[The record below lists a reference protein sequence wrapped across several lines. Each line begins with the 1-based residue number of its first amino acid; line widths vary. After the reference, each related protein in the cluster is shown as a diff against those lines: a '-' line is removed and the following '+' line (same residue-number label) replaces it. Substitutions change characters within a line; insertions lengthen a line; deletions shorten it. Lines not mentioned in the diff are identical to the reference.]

1 MQEKGVLLMWYQK
14 STNNIL
20 DTLESSVESGLNNN
34 EADKKL
40 LKDGEN
46 ILKLDT
52 LVSPLAIFLIQFKNP
67 LIIILS
73 FGVLLSIYSG
83 HLIDAVAISV
93 IIMINVIIGFV
104 QEMNMHK
111 SMDALKNMSTP
122 IVQVKRDSLWR
133 EIPASS
139 LVKGDIVKLQTGGK
153 VQADVRIIESN
164 QLLIEEAALTGESEP
179 INKHSDAIEA
189 DGLDIGDW
197 KNMAFMGTQVLAGSG
212 VAIVCE
218 TGMNTQLG
226 HIATLMQ
233 ETKEEMTPLQER
245 IHSLSKILI
254 GAAFTIVAI
263 VIGIGIEQG
272 MSFLDMIN
280 IGISLTVAAIPE
292 GLPTVVTI
300 VLTIGAKEMAKNSAL
315 VRKLASVETLGS
327 TTVICSDKTGT
338 LTQNKMQVLS
348 IFAGGEYYSVSG
360 KGYEP
365 KGSFSDATKN
375 VIEPKEKESLSKL
388 LEVSALCND
397 SLITQENGVH
407 TIIGTPTEGAVAV
420 AASKAG
426 LERESI
432 LADGL
437 EILHTFAF
445 DSERK
450 LMSIVVKTAD
460 EKYFVMVKGAPDV
473 VAQRSHS
480 IVLNEKVESLN
491 EATHH
496 HIEEAIEKFASQALR
511 TLAIAFKPIGKNEL
525 ELTQESY
532 ENEFIFLGLHG
543 IMDPP
548 REEVIPAIRECASA
562 GIRTV
567 MITGDHAK
575 TARAISKDIG
585 ILQNE
590 QSRVVVGSEIN
601 GMDEQELQAVVKET
615 SVFARVAP
623 EHKLRIVN
631 ALKANGDVVAMT
643 GDGVNDAPAL
653 RTADIGVAMGITGTD
668 VAKDSADLILL
679 DDNFTSIVKAVREGR
694 RIYDNIKKFIRQGL
708 TANVSEVVAI
718 LLAFMMMGDH
728 PLMTL
733 TPLMI
738 LWVNLVSDGIPSLAL
753 GLEKEEPGLM
763 QKQPR
768 LESEDFFADN
778 LASRIILRGIVL
790 GGVAFWLFD
799 FALDK
804 GATVEYAQTL
814 AFMILVFGQ
823 LFHIFDART
832 FTTIF
837 RRNPFENVYLL
848 YAIVTAATLSMV
860 MVYTPFGHL
869 ALGTESITLKHLLMV
884 VAIAALPTLILSGL
898 KEVFKLKWI

>member
-1 MQEKGVLLMWYQK
+1 VWYQK
-14 STNNIL
+14 SSAHIL
-20 DTLESSVESGLNNN
+20 DELQSSVDSGLLS
-34 EADKKL
+34 DKASAKL
-40 LKDGEN
+40 SQDGEN
-46 ILKLDT
+46 VLSLES
-52 LVSPLAIFLIQFKNP
+52 LVSPLTIFLIQFKNP
-67 LIIILS
+67 LIIILL
-73 FGVLLSIYSG
+73 FGVILSLYSG
-83 HLIDAVAISV
+83 HIIDAIAISV

-122 IVQVKRDSLWR
+122 IVQVKRDSTWV
-133 EIPASS
+133 EIPATT
-139 LVKGDIVKLQTGGK
+139 LVRGDIVKLLTGSK
-153 VQADVRIIESN
+153 VQADIRILESN

-179 INKHSDAIEA
+179 ITKHSDVIER
-189 DGLDIGDW
+189 DGLDMADW

-212 VAIVCE
+212 IGIVCE
-218 TGMNTQLG
+218 IGMQTQLG

-300 VLTIGAKEMAKNSAL
+300 VLTIGAKEMAKNNAL

-348 IFAGGEYYSVSG
+348 IFAGGNYYNVSG

-365 KGSFSDATKN
+365 KGIFSDESEN
-375 VIEPKEKESLSKL
+375 VINPKEKEYLYKL
-388 LEVSALCND
+388 LQISALCND
-397 SLITQENGVH
+397 SQISQEDGVH
-407 TIIGTPTEGAVAV
+407 KIIGTPTEGAVAV
-420 AASKAG
+420 TALKAG
-426 LERESI
+426 LDKDEMI
-432 LADGL
+432 LAGTK
-437 EILHTFAF
+437 IIHTFAF

-450 LMSIVVKTAD
+450 LMSVVIKTPED
-460 EKYFVMVKGAPDV
+460 EYYVVVKGAPDV
-473 VAQRSHS
+473 VAKRSLS
-480 IVLNEKVESLN
+480 IVLNDKVEALN
-491 EATHH
+491 SETHH
-496 HIEEAIEKFASQALR
+496 HIDEAIEKFASQALR
-511 TLAIAFKPIGKNEL
+511 TLAIAYKPITKDDL
-525 ELTQESY
+525 ELAQESY
-532 ENEFIFLGLHG
+532 EEKFVFLGLHG
-543 IMDPP
+543 IIDPP
-548 REEVIPAIRECASA
+548 RAEVIPAIKECSSA

-575 TARAISKDIG
+575 TATAIAQEIG
-585 ILQNE
+585 IIDDE
-590 QSRVVVGSEIN
+590 YSGVIVGSQIN
-601 GMDEQELQAVVKET
+601 EMDDEELQEVVKVT
-615 SVFARVAP
+615 PVFARVAP

-631 ALKANGDVVAMT
+631 ALKANGEVAAMT

-653 RTADIGVAMGITGTD
+653 RTANIGVAMGITGTD

-718 LLAFMMMGDH
+718 LLAFILMGDH
-728 PLMTL
+728 PAMTL
-733 TPLMI
+733 APLMI

-763 QKQPR
+763 QKKPR
-768 LESEDFFADN
+768 SESEDFFTDN
-778 LASRIILRGIVL
+778 LASRIILRGLVL
-790 GGVAFWLFD
+790 GGVSFWLFD
-799 FALDK
+799 FALDR
-804 GATVEYAQTL
+804 GASLEYAQTL
-814 AFMILVFGQ
+814 AFMTLVFGQ

-837 RRNPFENVYLL
+837 RRNPFENIYLL
-848 YAIVTAATLSMV
+848 YAIFTAATLSII

-869 ALGTESITLKHLLMV
+869 ALGTASISLKHLVMV
-884 VAIAALPTLILSGL
+884 IFIAALPTLVLSGI
-898 KEVFKLKWI
+898 KEIFKIKWI

>member
-1 MQEKGVLLMWYQK
+1 MYYKK
-14 STNNIL
+14 STNDIL
-20 DTLESSVESGLNNN
+20 DAFKSSVDRGLLQDVAQKRL
-34 EADKKL
+34 ED
-40 LKDGEN
+40 DGEN
-46 ILKLDT
+46 VLKLENS
-52 LVSPLAIFLIQFKNP
+52 VSALMIFIQQFKNP

-73 FGVLLSIYSG
+73 FGVLLSLYSG
-83 HLIDAVAISV
+83 HLIDAIAIFV
-93 IIMINVIIGFV
+93 IIMINVIIGYL

-122 IVQVKRDSLWR
+122 IVQVKRDSIWQ
-133 EIPASS
+133 EVPASS
-139 LVKGDIVKLQTGGK
+139 LVRGDIVKLVTGGK
-153 VQADVRIIESN
+153 VQADVRILESN

-179 INKHSDAIEA
+179 ILKAVEAIEG
-189 DGLDIGDW
+189 DDLDIGDW

-212 VAIVCE
+212 VAVVCE

-300 VLTIGAKEMAKNSAL
+300 VLTIGAKEMAKNNAL

-348 IFAGGEYYSVSG
+348 IYAGGEYYSVSG

-365 KGSFSDATKN
+365 KGSFSD
-375 VIEPKEKESLSKL
+375 ESQNEIDPTTDANLHKL
-388 LEVSALCND
+388 LEISALCND
-397 SLITQENGVH
+397 SQIVQEDGVH
-407 TIIGTPTEGAVAV
+407 SIIGTPTEGAVAV

-426 LERESI
+426 LVKEKMI
-432 LADGL
+432 ADGV

-445 DSERK
+445 DSKRK
-450 LMSIVVKTAD
+450 LMSVVAKTAD
-460 EKYFVMVKGAPDV
+460 GKYYVMVKGAPDV
-473 VAQRSHS
+473 VAQKSNF
-480 IVLNEKVESLN
+480 IVLGEREEALN
-491 EATHH
+491 DSVHH
-496 HIEEAIEKFASQALR
+496 HIDEAIEKFASQALR
-511 TLAIAFKPIGKNEL
+511 TLAIAYKEISRDEL
-525 ELTQESY
+525 DLAQESY
-532 ENEFIFLGLHG
+532 EDGFVFLGLHG
-543 IMDPP
+543 IIDPP
-548 REEVIPAIRECASA
+548 RQEVIPAIAECHSA
-562 GIRTV
+562 GVRTV
-567 MITGDHAK
+567 MITGDHAA
-575 TARAISKDIG
+575 TATAIAKDIG
-585 ILQNE
+585 IIYGDNTK
-590 QSRVVVGSEIN
+590 VVVGSEIN
-601 GMDEQELQAVVKET
+601 AMKDSELQEVVKDT
-615 SVFARVAP
+615 PVFARVAP

-631 ALKANGDVVAMT
+631 ALKANGEVVAMT

-653 RTADIGVAMGITGTD
+653 RTANIGIAMGITGTD
-668 VAKDSADLILL
+668 VAKDSSDLILL

-694 RIYDNIKKFIRQGL
+694 RIYDNIRKFIRQGL

-718 LLAFMMMGDH
+718 LLAFILMGDH

-733 TPLMI
+733 APLMI

-753 GLEKEEPGLM
+753 GLEREEPGLM
-763 QKQPR
+763 KKKPR
-768 LESEDFFADN
+768 TEDEDFFVDN
-778 LASRIILRGIVL
+778 LASRIILRGLVL
-790 GGVAFWLFD
+790 GGITYWLFD
-799 FALDK
+799 FALSK

-814 AFMILVFGQ
+814 AFLTLVFGQ

-848 YAIVTAATLSMV
+848 YAIVIASVLSLF
-860 MVYTPFGHL
+860 MVYTPFGHM
-869 ALGTESITLKHLLMV
+869 ALGTASISLKHLVMV
-884 VAIAALPTLILSGL
+884 IAIASLPTLILSGI
-898 KEVFKLKWI
+898 KEVFKVKWI

>member
-1 MQEKGVLLMWYQK
+1 MFYKK
-14 STNNIL
+14 STNHIL
-20 DTLESSVESGLNNN
+20 DEFKSSVDRGLSKDIAQKRL
-34 EADKKL
+34 EG
-40 LKDGEN
+40 DGEN
-46 ILKLDT
+46 ILKLENS
-52 LVSPLAIFLIQFKNP
+52 VSALMIFIQQFKNP

-73 FGVLLSIYSG
+73 FGVLLSLYSG
-83 HLIDAVAISV
+83 HIIDAIAIFV
-93 IIMINVIIGFV
+93 IIMINVIIGYL

-122 IVQVKRDSLWR
+122 IVQVKRDSLWQ
-133 EIPASS
+133 EVPASS
-139 LVKGDIVKLQTGGK
+139 LVRGDIVKLVTGGK
-153 VQADVRIIESN
+153 VQADVRILESN

-179 INKHSDAIEA
+179 ILKAVEAI
-189 DGLDIGDW
+189 DGDDLDIGDW

-212 VAIVCE
+212 LAVVCE

-300 VLTIGAKEMAKNSAL
+300 VLTIGAKEMAKNNAL

-348 IFAGGEYYSVSG
+348 IYAGGEYYSVSG

-365 KGSFSDATKN
+365 KGSFSDESQNEIDPTKN
-375 VIEPKEKESLSKL
+375 ANLHKL
-388 LEVSALCND
+388 LEISALCND
-397 SLITQENGVH
+397 SQIVQEDGIH
-407 TIIGTPTEGAVAV
+407 SIIGTPTEGAVAV

-426 LERESI
+426 LVKEKMI
-432 LADGL
+432 ADGV

-445 DSERK
+445 DSKRK
-450 LMSIVVKTAD
+450 LMSVVAKTAD
-460 EKYFVMVKGAPDV
+460 GKYYVMVKGAPDV
-473 VAQRSHS
+473 VAQKSNS
-480 IVLNEKVESLN
+480 IVLGESVEALN
-491 EATHH
+491 DSVHH
-496 HIEEAIEKFASQALR
+496 HIDEAIEKFASQALR
-511 TLAIAFKPIGKNEL
+511 TLAIAYKEISKDEL
-525 ELTQESY
+525 DLAQESY
-532 ENEFIFLGLHG
+532 EDGFVFLGLHG
-543 IMDPP
+543 IIDPP
-548 REEVIPAIRECASA
+548 RQEVIPAIAECHSA
-562 GIRTV
+562 GVRTV
-567 MITGDHAK
+567 MITGDHAA
-575 TARAISKDIG
+575 TATAIAKDIG
-585 ILQNE
+585 IIYADNTK
-590 QSRVVVGSEIN
+590 VVVGSEIN
-601 GMDEQELQAVVKET
+601 AMKDSELQEVVKDT
-615 SVFARVAP
+615 PVFARVAP

-631 ALKANGDVVAMT
+631 ALKANGEVVAMT

-653 RTADIGVAMGITGTD
+653 RTANIGIAMGITGTD
-668 VAKDSADLILL
+668 VAKDSSDLILL

-718 LLAFMMMGDH
+718 LLAFILMGDH

-733 TPLMI
+733 APLMI

-753 GLEKEEPGLM
+753 GLEREEPGLM
-763 QKQPR
+763 KKKPR
-768 LESEDFFADN
+768 TEDEDFFVDN
-778 LASRIILRGIVL
+778 LASRIILRGLVL
-790 GGVAFWLFD
+790 GGITYWLFD
-799 FALDK
+799 FALSK
-804 GATVEYAQTL
+804 GVTVEYAQTL
-814 AFMILVFGQ
+814 AFLTLVFGQ

-848 YAIVTAATLSMV
+848 YAIVIASVLSLF
-860 MVYTPFGHL
+860 MVYTPFGHM
-869 ALGTESITLKHLLMV
+869 ALGTASISLKHLIMV
-884 VAIAALPTLILSGL
+884 IAIASLPTLILSGI
-898 KEVFKLKWI
+898 KEVFKVKWI

>member
-1 MQEKGVLLMWYQK
+1 MYYKK
-14 STNNIL
+14 STNHIL
-20 DTLESSVESGLNNN
+20 DEFKSSLDRGLSKDIAQKRLE
-34 EADKKL
+34 D
-40 LKDGEN
+40 DGEN
-46 ILKLDT
+46 VLKLENS
-52 LVSPLAIFLIQFKNP
+52 VSALMIFIQQFKNP

-73 FGVLLSIYSG
+73 FGVLLSLYSG
-83 HLIDAVAISV
+83 HIIDAIAIFV
-93 IIMINVIIGFV
+93 IIMINVIIGYL

-122 IVQVKRDSLWR
+122 IVQVKRDSIWQ
-133 EIPASS
+133 EVPASS
-139 LVKGDIVKLQTGGK
+139 LVRGDIVKLVTGGK
-153 VQADVRIIESN
+153 VQADVRILESN

-179 INKHSDAIEA
+179 ILKDVQAIEG
-189 DGLDIGDW
+189 DDLDIGDW

-212 VAIVCE
+212 VAVVCE

-300 VLTIGAKEMAKNSAL
+300 VLTIGAKEMAKNNAL

-348 IFAGGEYYSVSG
+348 IYAGGEYYSVSG

-365 KGSFSDATKN
+365 KGSFSDESQNEIDPTKN
-375 VIEPKEKESLSKL
+375 ENLHKL
-388 LEVSALCND
+388 LEISALCND
-397 SLITQENGVH
+397 SQIVQEDGVH
-407 TIIGTPTEGAVAV
+407 SIIGTPTEGAVAV

-426 LERESI
+426 LQKEKMI
-432 LADGL
+432 ADGV

-445 DSERK
+445 DSKRK
-450 LMSIVVKTAD
+450 LMSVVAKTAD
-460 EKYFVMVKGAPDV
+460 GKYYVMVKGAPDV
-473 VAQRSHS
+473 VAQKSNF
-480 IVLNEKVESLN
+480 IVLGERE
-491 EATHH
+491 EALTDSARH
-496 HIEEAIEKFASQALR
+496 HIDEAIEKFASQALR
-511 TLAIAFKPIGKNEL
+511 TLAIAYKEISRDEL
-525 ELTQESY
+525 DLAQESY
-532 ENEFIFLGLHG
+532 EDGFVFLGLHG
-543 IMDPP
+543 IIDPP
-548 REEVIPAIRECASA
+548 RQEVIPAIAECHSA
-562 GIRTV
+562 GVRTV
-567 MITGDHAK
+567 MITGDHAA
-575 TARAISKDIG
+575 TATAIAKDIG
-585 ILQNE
+585 IIYGDNTK
-590 QSRVVVGSEIN
+590 VVVGGEIN
-601 GMDEQELQAVVKET
+601 AMKDSELQEVVKDT
-615 SVFARVAP
+615 PVFARVAP

-631 ALKANGDVVAMT
+631 ALKANGEVVAMT

-653 RTADIGVAMGITGTD
+653 RTANIGIAMGITGTD
-668 VAKDSADLILL
+668 VAKDSSDLILL

-694 RIYDNIKKFIRQGL
+694 RIYDNIRKFIRQGL

-718 LLAFMMMGDH
+718 LLAFILMGDH

-733 TPLMI
+733 APLMI
-738 LWVNLVSDGIPSLAL
+738 LWVNLVSDGLPSLAL

-763 QKQPR
+763 KKKPR
-768 LESEDFFADN
+768 TEDEDFFVDN
-778 LASRIILRGIVL
+778 LASRIILRGLVL
-790 GGVAFWLFD
+790 GGITYWLFD
-799 FALDK
+799 FALSK
-804 GATVEYAQTL
+804 GASVEYAQTL
-814 AFMILVFGQ
+814 AFLTLVFGQ

-837 RRNPFENVYLL
+837 RRNPFENIYLL
-848 YAIVTAATLSMV
+848 YAIVIASVLSLA
-860 MVYTPFGHL
+860 MVYTSFGHM
-869 ALGTESITLKHLLMV
+869 ALGTASISFKHLIMV
-884 VAIAALPTLILSGL
+884 IAIASLPTLILSGL
-898 KEVFKLKWI
+898 KEAFKIKWI

>member
-1 MQEKGVLLMWYQK
+1 MWYQK
-14 STNNIL
+14 STNSIL
-20 DTLESSVESGLNNN
+20 DELHSCLDKGLLK
-34 EADKKL
+34 ERAAEKL
-40 LKDGEN
+40 LQDGEN
-46 ILKLDT
+46 VLKLENS
-52 LVSPLAIFLIQFKNP
+52 VSALMIFLQQFKNP

-73 FGVLLSIYSG
+73 FGVLLSLYSG
-83 HLIDAVAISV
+83 HIIDAIAIAV
-93 IIMINVIIGFV
+93 IIMINVIIGYL

-122 IVQVKRDSLWR
+122 IVQVKRDSLWQ
-133 EIPASS
+133 EVPASS
-139 LVKGDIVKLQTGGK
+139 LVRGDIVKLVTGGK
-153 VQADVRIIESN
+153 VQADVRILESN

-179 INKHSDAIEA
+179 ILKDVEAIEG

-212 VAIVCE
+212 VAVVCE

-300 VLTIGAKEMAKNSAL
+300 VLTIGAKEMAKNNAL

-348 IFAGGEYYSVSG
+348 IYAGGEYYSVSG

-365 KGSFSDATKN
+365 KGSFSD
-375 VIEPKEKESLSKL
+375 ESQNEIDPTADVNLHKL
-388 LEVSALCND
+388 LEISALCND
-397 SLITQENGVH
+397 SQIVEENGVH
-407 TIIGTPTEGAVAV
+407 SIIGTPTEGAVAV
-420 AASKAG
+420 ASSKAG
-426 LERESI
+426 LVKEKMI
-432 LADGL
+432 ADGV
-437 EILHTFAF
+437 EILQTFAF
-445 DSERK
+445 DSKRK
-450 LMSIVVKTAD
+450 LMSVLAKTAD
-460 EKYFVMVKGAPDV
+460 GKYYVMVKGAPDV
-473 VAQRSHS
+473 VAHKSNS
-480 IVLNEKVESLN
+480 IVLGERVEILN
-491 EATHH
+491 ESTRH
-496 HIEEAIEKFASQALR
+496 HIDEAIEKFASQALR
-511 TLAIAFKPIGKNEL
+511 TLAIAYKEISKDEL
-525 ELTQESY
+525 DLAQESY
-532 ENEFIFLGLHG
+532 EDGFVFLGLHG
-543 IMDPP
+543 IIDPP
-548 REEVIPAIRECASA
+548 RQEVIPAIAECHSA
-562 GIRTV
+562 GVRTV
-567 MITGDHAK
+567 MITGDHAA
-575 TARAISKDIG
+575 TATAIAKDIG
-585 ILQNE
+585 IIYADNTK
-590 QSRVVVGSEIN
+590 VVVGSEIN
-601 GMDEQELQAVVKET
+601 SMSESELQEVVKDT
-615 SVFARVAP
+615 PVFARVAP

-631 ALKANGDVVAMT
+631 ALKANGEVVAMT

-653 RTADIGVAMGITGTD
+653 RTANIGIAMGITGTD
-668 VAKDSADLILL
+668 VAKDSSDLILL

-694 RIYDNIKKFIRQGL
+694 RIYDNIRKFIRQGL

-718 LLAFMMMGDH
+718 LLAFILMGDH

-733 TPLMI
+733 APLMI

-753 GLEKEEPGLM
+753 GLEREEPGLM
-763 QKQPR
+763 KKKPR
-768 LESEDFFADN
+768 TEDEDFFVDN
-778 LASRIILRGIVL
+778 LASRIILRGLVL
-790 GGVAFWLFD
+790 GGITYWLFD
-799 FALDK
+799 FALSK

-814 AFMILVFGQ
+814 AFLTLVFGQ

-837 RRNPFENVYLL
+837 RRNPFENTYLL
-848 YAIVTAATLSMV
+848 YAIGIAAVLSLL
-860 MVYTPFGHL
+860 MVYTSFGHM
-869 ALGTESITLKHLLMV
+869 ALGTASISLKHLVMV
-884 VAIAALPTLILSGL
+884 IAIASLPTLILSGM
-898 KEVFKLKWI
+898 KEVFKIKWI

>member
-1 MQEKGVLLMWYQK
+1 MWYK
-14 STNNIL
+14 KLNADIL
-20 DTLESSVESGLNNN
+20 DELQSSVEVGLLSDKAN
-34 EADKKL
+34 EKL
-40 LKDGEN
+40 SQDGEN
-46 ILKLDT
+46 ILSLKN
-52 LVSPLAIFLIQFKNP
+52 LVSPLAIFLVQFKNP
-67 LIIILS
+67 LIIILI
-73 FGVLLSIYSG
+73 FGVILSLYSG
-83 HLIDAVAISV
+83 HNIDAIAISV
-93 IIMINVIIGFV
+93 IIMINVIIGFM

-122 IVQVKRDSLWR
+122 IVQVRRDSSWI
-133 EIPASS
+133 EIPATT
-139 LVKGDIVKLQTGGK
+139 LVRGDIVKLLTGSK
-153 VQADVRIIESN
+153 VQADIRILESN

-179 INKHSDAIEA
+179 INKHSDIIKK
-189 DGLDIGDW
+189 DDLDIADR
-197 KNMAFMGTQVLAGSG
+197 KNMAFMGTQILAGSG
-212 VAIVCE
+212 LGIVCE
-218 TGMNTQLG
+218 TGMQTQLG

-233 ETKEEMTPLQER
+233 DTKEEMTPLQER

-348 IFAGGEYYSVSG
+348 IFAGGNYYSVSG
-360 KGYEP
+360 EGYEP
-365 KGSFSDATKN
+365 KGSFRDASEN
-375 VIEPKEKESLSKL
+375 IINPKEEKHLFHL
-388 LEVSALCND
+388 LEISALCND
-397 SLITQENGVH
+397 SQISNDDGVH

-426 LERESI
+426 LVKDKMI
-432 LADGL
+432 LAGTEL
-437 EILHTFAF
+437 IHTFAF
-445 DSERK
+445 DSKRK
-450 LMSIVVKTAD
+450 LMSVVIKTS
-460 EKYFVMVKGAPDV
+460 ENEYFVVVKGAPDV
-473 VAQRSHS
+473 VAKHS
-480 IVLNEKVESLN
+480 NHIVLHDKVETLDTT
-491 EATHH
+491 THH
-496 HIEEAIEKFASQALR
+496 HIDEAIEKFASQALR
-511 TLAIAFKPIGKNEL
+511 TLAIAYKQINKNDL
-525 ELTQESY
+525 DLKQEEY
-532 ENEFIFLGLHG
+532 EDGFVFLGLHG
-543 IMDPP
+543 IIDPP
-548 REEVIPAIRECASA
+548 RTEVIPAIKECKNA

-575 TARAISKDIG
+575 TATAIAQEIG
-585 ILQNE
+585 IIDDKYTKVVIGSDINE
-590 QSRVVVGSEIN
+590 
-601 GMDEQELQAVVKET
+601 MDTKELQEIVKHT

-631 ALKANGDVVAMT
+631 ALKDNGEVTAMT

-653 RTADIGVAMGITGTD
+653 RSASIGVAMGITGTD

-694 RIYDNIKKFIRQGL
+694 RIYDNIRKFIRQGL

-718 LLAFMMMGDH
+718 LLAFLLMGDH
-728 PLMTL
+728 PAMTL
-733 TPLMI
+733 APLMI

-763 QKQPR
+763 QKKPR
-768 LESEDFFADN
+768 LESEDFFTDN
-778 LASRIILRGIVL
+778 LASRIILRGLAL
-790 GGVAFWLFD
+790 GGIAFWLFD
-799 FALDK
+799 FALDR
-804 GATVEYAQTL
+804 GASLEYAQTL
-814 AFMILVFGQ
+814 AFMTLVFGQ

-837 RRNPFENVYLL
+837 RRNPFENIYLL
-848 YAIVTAATLSMV
+848 YAIFTAATLSLI

-869 ALGTESITLKHLLMV
+869 ALGTESITLRHLIMV
-884 VAIAALPTLILSGL
+884 IAIAALPTLILSGL
-898 KEVFKLKWI
+898 KEAFKIKWI

>member
-1 MQEKGVLLMWYQK
+1 MWYQK
-14 STNNIL
+14 VSDHILRELKSDTN
-20 DTLESSVESGLNNN
+20 SGLLQKDA
-34 EADKKL
+34 EEKL
-40 LKDGEN
+40 LEDGEN
-46 ILKLDT
+46 VLNVDNS
-52 LVSPLAIFLIQFKNP
+52 VSPFLIFFQQFKNP

-83 HLIDAVAISV
+83 HIIDAIAISV
-93 IIMINVIIGFV
+93 IIMINVLIGFL

-122 IVQVKRDSLWR
+122 IVQVKRDSVWV
-133 EIPASS
+133 EVPANT
-139 LVKGDIVKLQTGGK
+139 LVRGDIVKLLTGGK
-153 VQADVRIIESN
+153 VQADIRVIESN

-179 INKHSDAIEA
+179 ILKHTDVIDADDLAIA
-189 DGLDIGDW
+189 DW

-212 VAIVCE
+212 VGIVCE

-300 VLTIGAKEMAKNSAL
+300 VLTIGAKEMAKNNAL
-315 VRKLASVETLGS
+315 VRKLSSVETLGS

-348 IFAGGEYYSVSG
+348 IFSAGEYFHVSG
-360 KGYEP
+360 EGYEP
-365 KGSFSDATKN
+365 KGSFTDDLKN
-375 VIEPKEKESLSKL
+375 EIDPKENKNLHRL
-388 LEVSALCND
+388 LEISAICNE
-397 SLITQENGVH
+397 SQIAQEDGVH

-426 LERESI
+426 LDKDEM
-432 LADGL
+432 LKNGM
-437 EILHTFAF
+437 EIIHTFAF

-450 LMSIVVKTAD
+450 LMSVVVKTTD
-460 EKYFVMVKGAPDV
+460 EKYYVMVKGAPDV
-473 VAQRSHS
+473 VAKHSHS
-480 IVLNEKVESLN
+480 IVLGEDVKPLN
-491 EATHH
+491 DETHH
-496 HIEEAIEKFASQALR
+496 HIDEAIERFASQALR
-511 TLAIAFKPIGKNEL
+511 TLAIAYKAIGKDEL
-525 ELTQESY
+525 DLGQESY
-532 ENEFIFLGLHG
+532 EDDFTFLGLHG
-543 IMDPP
+543 IIDPP
-548 REEVIPAIRECASA
+548 RQEVIPAIKECHSA
-562 GIRTV
+562 GIRIV
-567 MITGDHAK
+567 MITGDHAS
-575 TARAISKDIG
+575 TATAIAKDIG
-585 ILQNE
+585 IVHGE
-590 QSRVVVGSEIN
+590 YSRVVIGSQIN
-601 GMDEQELQAVVKET
+601 DMKDSELQELVKDT
-615 SVFARVAP
+615 PVFARVAP

-653 RTADIGVAMGITGTD
+653 RTANIGIAMGITGTD

-679 DDNFTSIVKAVREGR
+679 DDNFASIVKAVREGR

-718 LLAFMMMGDH
+718 LLAFILMGDH
-728 PLMTL
+728 PAMTL
-733 TPLMI
+733 APLMI

-763 QKQPR
+763 AKKPR
-768 LESEDFFADN
+768 SESEDFFTDN
-778 LASRIILRGIVL
+778 LASRIILRGVVL
-790 GGVAFWLFD
+790 GGITYWLFD
-799 FALDK
+799 FALSK

-814 AFMILVFGQ
+814 AFLTLVFGQ

-837 RRNPFENVYLL
+837 RRNPFENSYLL
-848 YAIVTAATLSMV
+848 YAIFIAAVLSML
-860 MVYTPFGHL
+860 MVYTSFGHL
-869 ALGTESITLKHLLMV
+869 ALGTASITLKHLIMV
-884 VAIAALPTLILSGL
+884 VAIASLPTLILSGL
-898 KEVFKLKWI
+898 KEIFKIKWI

>member
-1 MQEKGVLLMWYQK
+1 MWYQK
-14 STNNIL
+14 LNAHIL
-20 DTLESSVESGLNNN
+20 DELQSSVDSGLLS
-34 EADKKL
+34 EKASAKL
-40 LKDGEN
+40 SQDGEN
-46 ILKLDT
+46 VLSLES

-67 LIIILS
+67 LIIILL
-73 FGVLLSIYSG
+73 FGVILSLYSG
-83 HLIDAVAISV
+83 HTIDAIAISV

-111 SMDALKNMSTP
+111 SMDALKNMSAP
-122 IVQVKRDSLWR
+122 IVQVKRDSTWI
-133 EIPASS
+133 EVPAST
-139 LVKGDIVKLQTGGK
+139 LVKGDIVKLLTGSK
-153 VQADVRIIESN
+153 IQADIRILESN

-179 INKHSDAIEA
+179 ILKHSDAI
-189 DGLDIGDW
+189 DRDDLDIGDW

-212 VAIVCE
+212 IGIVCE
-218 TGMNTQLG
+218 TGMQTQLG

-254 GAAFTIVAI
+254 GAAFTIVAV

-348 IFAGGEYYSVSG
+348 IFAGGNYFNVSG
-360 KGYEP
+360 EGYEP
-365 KGSFSDATKN
+365 KGTFSDESQN
-375 VIEPKEKESLSKL
+375 IINPKENEYLYKL
-388 LEVSALCND
+388 LQISALCND
-397 SLITQENGVH
+397 SQIVQEDGVH
-407 TIIGTPTEGAVAV
+407 TIIGTPTEGAVVV

-426 LERESI
+426 LDKDEMI
-432 LADGL
+432 LAGT
-437 EILHTFAF
+437 EIIHTFAF
-445 DSERK
+445 DSKRK
-450 LMSIVVKTAD
+450 LMSVVIKTPQD
-460 EKYFVMVKGAPDV
+460 EYYVVVKGAPDV
-473 VAQRSHS
+473 IAQRSLS
-480 IVLNEKVESLN
+480 IVLNDKVESLN
-491 EATHH
+491 SETHH
-496 HIEEAIEKFASQALR
+496 HIDEAIEKFASQALR
-511 TLAIAFKPIGKNEL
+511 TLAIAYKPISKDDL

-532 ENEFIFLGLHG
+532 ENGFVFLGLHG
-543 IMDPP
+543 IIDPP
-548 REEVIPAIRECASA
+548 RTEVIPAIEECYSA

-575 TARAISKDIG
+575 TATAIAKEIG
-585 ILQNE
+585 IIDGEYN
-590 QSRVVVGSEIN
+590 RVVVGSEIN
-601 GMDEQELQAVVKET
+601 EMADKELQEVVKVT
-615 SVFARVAP
+615 PVFARVAP

-631 ALKANGDVVAMT
+631 ALKANGEVAAMT

-653 RTADIGVAMGITGTD
+653 RTANIGVAMGITGTD

-718 LLAFMMMGDH
+718 LLAFIMMGDH
-728 PLMTL
+728 PAMTL
-733 TPLMI
+733 APLMI

-763 QKQPR
+763 QKKPR
-768 LESEDFFADN
+768 SESEGFFADN
-778 LASRIILRGIVL
+778 LASRIIIRGLVL

-799 FALDK
+799 FALNK
-804 GATVEYAQTL
+804 GASLEYAQTL
-814 AFMILVFGQ
+814 AFMTLVFGQ

-837 RRNPFENVYLL
+837 RRNPFENIYLL
-848 YAIVTAATLSMV
+848 YAIFTAATLSII

-869 ALGTESITLKHLLMV
+869 ALGTESITFKHLIMV
-884 VAIAALPTLILSGL
+884 IAIASLPTLILSGF
-898 KEVFKLKWI
+898 KEIFKLKWI

>member
-1 MQEKGVLLMWYQK
+1 MWYQK
-14 STNNIL
+14 SSAHIL
-20 DTLESSVESGLNNN
+20 EELKSSVDSGLLSDNAS
-34 EADKKL
+34 EKL
-40 LKDGEN
+40 SQDGEN
-46 ILKLDT
+46 VLSLES

-67 LIIILS
+67 LIIILL
-73 FGVLLSIYSG
+73 FGVILSLYSG
-83 HLIDAVAISV
+83 HTIDAIAISV

-122 IVQVKRDSLWR
+122 IVQVKRDSTWI
-133 EIPASS
+133 EVPATT
-139 LVKGDIVKLQTGGK
+139 LVRGDIVKLLTGGK
-153 VQADVRIIESN
+153 VQADIRILESN

-179 INKHSDAIEA
+179 INKHSDAIES
-189 DGLDIGDW
+189 DGLDIADW

-212 VAIVCE
+212 IGIVCE
-218 TGMNTQLG
+218 TGMQTQLG
-226 HIATLMQ
+226 HIATLMN

-272 MSFLDMIN
+272 MDFLDMIN

-300 VLTIGAKEMAKNSAL
+300 VLTIGAKEMAKNNAL
-315 VRKLASVETLGS
+315 IRKLASVETLGS

-348 IFAGGEYYSVSG
+348 IFSGGNYYNVSG

-365 KGSFSDATKN
+365 KGSFSDESQK
-375 VIEPKEKESLSKL
+375 VIDPKEDEHLYKL
-388 LEVSALCND
+388 LQISALCSD
-397 SLITQENGVH
+397 SQISQEDGVH
-407 TIIGTPTEGAVAV
+407 TIIGTPTEGAVVV

-426 LERESI
+426 LDKDEMI
-432 LADGL
+432 LAGT
-437 EILHTFAF
+437 EIIHTFAF
-445 DSERK
+445 DSKRK
-450 LMSIVVKTAD
+450 LMSVVIKTPED
-460 EKYFVMVKGAPDV
+460 EYYVVVKGAPDV
-473 VAQRSHS
+473 IAQRSLS
-480 IVLNEKVESLN
+480 IVLNDKVEALN
-491 EATHH
+491 SETHH
-496 HIEEAIEKFASQALR
+496 HIDEAIEKFASQALR
-511 TLAIAFKPIGKNEL
+511 TLAIAYKPISKDDL
-525 ELTQESY
+525 ELSQESY
-532 ENEFIFLGLHG
+532 EEGFVFLGLHG
-543 IMDPP
+543 IIDPP
-548 REEVIPAIRECASA
+548 RAEVIPAIKECSSA

-575 TARAISKDIG
+575 TATAIAKEIG
-585 ILQNE
+585 IIDDKY
-590 QSRVVVGSEIN
+590 SKVVVGSEIN
-601 GMDEQELQAVVKET
+601 EMDEKELQKLVKVT

-718 LLAFMMMGDH
+718 LLAFIMMGDH
-728 PLMTL
+728 PVMTL
-733 TPLMI
+733 APLMI

-763 QKQPR
+763 QKKPR
-768 LESEDFFADN
+768 SESEDFFTDN
-778 LASRIILRGIVL
+778 LASRIILRGLVL
-790 GGVAFWLFD
+790 GGVSFWLFD
-799 FALDK
+799 FALDR
-804 GATVEYAQTL
+804 GASLEYAQTL
-814 AFMILVFGQ
+814 AFMTLVFGQ

-837 RRNPFENVYLL
+837 RRNPFENIYLL
-848 YAIVTAATLSMV
+848 YAIFAAATLSII

-869 ALGTESITLKHLLMV
+869 ALGTESITFKHLIMV
-884 VAIAALPTLILSGL
+884 IAIASLPTLILSGF
-898 KEVFKLKWI
+898 KEIFKLKWI